1 VEKLI
6 VDYIEEE
13 RGPADLPFRDA
24 SSRLSEAG
32 DFLEYGDITKAVHV
46 LAVALSSTIVE
57 AKTRNDELHARISEL
72 EAQLATT

>member
-1 VEKLI
+1 M
-6 VDYIEEE
+6 DYIEEE
-13 RGPADLPFRDA
+13 RGLADLPFGEA
-24 SSRLSEAG
+24 SSRLTEAG
-32 DFLEYGDITKAVHV
+32 DFLESGDVTRAVHV

>member
-1 VEKLI
+1 M
-6 VDYIEEE
+6 DNIEEE
-13 RGPADLPFRDA
+13 RGLADLPFGEA
-24 SSRLSEAG
+24 SSRLTEAG
-32 DFLEYGDITKAVHV
+32 DFLESGDVTRAVHV